1 MSKVRLGEVKS
12 IQGWDRRAKQD
23 KPAWA
28 DVPRSRIE
36 HGRQL
41 LDLSPACFDR
51 LLAEPALNLR
61 DHLALAATCRKLRA
75 CYYSGLDA
83 TGQYPLRSPLWA
95 GLMSIRPVPEY
106 GATRLLDPALE
117 DVRAVHSMGT
127 NGSKVDHAE
136 MIVVAGVEE
145 QGGGG
150 EATGEGSSAKKRTW
164 DEGIRGWVVRSLEWE
179 EAIKLVHCSRM
190 SKTDATS
197 IYKLTETELESYLRA
212 FLKGTPSKPSGRVS
226 TMYLEAAVESLAFR
240 LHNGP
245 DNHRLLLAR
254 RAVIAAK
261 AKQTREQKKRFNAL
275 FRSLG
280 QKTSDQT

>member
-1 MSKVRLGEVKS
+1 MPVMS
-12 IQGWDRRAKQD
+12 
-23 KPAWA
+23 
-28 DVPRSRIE
+28 
-36 HGRQL
+36 
-41 LDLSPACFDR
+41 FDR

-75 CYYSGLDA
+75 CYHSGLDG
-83 TGQYPLRSPLWA
+83 TGQYPLHSPVWA
-95 GLMSIRPVPEY
+95 GLMSIRPDPENCV
-106 GATRLLDPALE
+106 TRLVDPALE
-117 DVRAVHSMGT
+117 EVRAVYSMGT
-127 NGSKVDHAE
+127 NGSKVDLDE
-136 MIVVAGVEE
+136 MLFVAGVEE

-150 EATGEGSSAKKRTW
+150 EVTGEGSSAKERKC
-164 DEGIRGWVVRSLEWE
+164 DEGIRGWVVRSPEWE

-190 SKTDATS
+190 SKTDAMS
-197 IYKLTETELESYLRA
+197 IYKLTETELGSASECRVSTLADSLRSLSPDGLESYLRV

-261 AKQTREQKKRFNAL
+261 AKQTRERKKQSNAL
-275 FRSLG
+275 YRSLG
-280 QKTSDQT
+280 QKTSD